1 MSWSNALSLPYIQ
14 TILIIL
20 AQTSNEPGV
29 PTLDIEFERF
39 QYPITYPDASRVK
52 YQCEEIA
59 RSTPSQVT
67 IDFPVFYY
75 FSVSHLG
82 RRYIENPS
90 ENWAYKDEFFMFH
103 WCE

>member
-1 MSWSNALSLPYIQ
+1 MVEHFNFLYIQ

-82 RRYIENPS
+82 RRYIWENR
-90 ENWAYKDEFFMFH
+90 ACKDKFFMFH